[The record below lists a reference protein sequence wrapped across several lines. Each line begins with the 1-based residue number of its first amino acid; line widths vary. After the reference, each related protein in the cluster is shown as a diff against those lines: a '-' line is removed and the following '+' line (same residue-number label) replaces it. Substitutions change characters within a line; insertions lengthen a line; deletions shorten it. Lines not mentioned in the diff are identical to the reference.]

1 MSRQNTVP
9 SSDNPSENVSALI
22 PLWDMFNH
30 HSGRVSRLL
39 VLIYFCK
46 KITAID
52 IILCLVIDLLINDY
66 NINTF

>member
-30 HSGRVSRLL
+30 RSGRVSILL
-39 VLIYFCK
+39 ELIYSYK
-46 KITAID
+46 KNTTITMFGYRFAD
-52 IILCLVIDLLINDY
+52 S
-66 NINTF
+66 